1 MSMIYV
7 GLLVTLFGF
16 VLSVLSVTIASA
28 VGARLAIVLV
38 GLAASLFGIMGIL
51 NSAFLKNAIWRKR

>member
-28 VGARLAIVLV
+28 VGARLTIVLV